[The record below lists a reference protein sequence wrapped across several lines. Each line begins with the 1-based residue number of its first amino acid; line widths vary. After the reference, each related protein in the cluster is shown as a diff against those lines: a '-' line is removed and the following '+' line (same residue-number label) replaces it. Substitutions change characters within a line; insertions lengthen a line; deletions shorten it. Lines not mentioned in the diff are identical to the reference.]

1 MGYLLLLIVASLL
14 AGCSSANNV
23 EQRPFFQQEYD
34 LETHGRKT
42 WLDRLVELDPGGFHV
57 DVKPEF
63 RRDPPARIAVLPF
76 TDDGSAN
83 FVVDKIPLTYRNQ
96 KQRYNWSWTDAQR
109 LRRAMQGYMS
119 EREFQ
124 IANLYGV
131 DAVLQ
136 DRAIGD
142 MAQLQKVP
150 AQDLGQ
156 WLDVDAVMYGELMH
170 YDAYYLGLVAAW
182 QVEIH
187 VKLVSTHTGDTLI
200 EARGSR
206 WDDNVLPASPPKTS

>member
-1 MGYLLLLIVASLL
+1 
-14 AGCSSANNV
+14 
-23 EQRPFFQQEYD
+23 
-34 LETHGRKT
+34 
-42 WLDRLVELDPGGFHV
+42 V

-182 QVEIH
+182 QVGIH